1 MQADA
6 PNTKPVNATAQESDK
21 LPIEKPTAIK
31 PARPNAGIGK
41 GPGSNNKADA
51 ENTTEA
57 DLVFN
62 EDLNSSNDG

>member
-6 PNTKPVNATAQESDK
+6 PNTKSANTAAQDSDK
-21 LPIEKPTAIK
+21 LPIKKPAAIK
-31 PARPNAGIGK
+31 PVGPNDK
-41 GPGSNNKADA
+41 SPGNNKADA

-62 EDLNSSNDG
+62 EDLNSANDG